1 MKSPI
6 SRIVLILTILVL
18 TFGCDQVTKSI
29 VRKNVNEN
37 QIIRIIGDNLIMT
50 KVENKGAFLSVGDN
64 LPDFLREI
72 LLTYVPIL
80 VLLLALA
87 YLITNRDQPLIIVIA
102 ISFVVGGGFG
112 NIFDRLVHGSVTDFL
127 HMDFYLFRTGIF
139 NAADMCIMTGSFLL
153 LYHYLVNQTL
163 QKKSKEKTIQ

>member
-6 SRIVLILTILVL
+6 SRIILILTILVL

-139 NAADMCIMTGSFLL
+139 NAADMSIMTGSFLL

-163 QKKSKEKTIQ
+163 LKKSREKTI